1 MLTLF
6 YIHATFTLHF
16 LKISVALQV
25 LNTTQ
30 ERKIEKKFAC
40 SKIID
45 APLGLPHENAHIIAK
60 KPLALV
66 LTI

>member
-1 MLTLF
+1 MLHLPCF
-6 YIHATFTLHF
+6 FFFF
-16 LKISVALQV
+16 LIYVALQL

-40 SKIID
+40 SKVID

-60 KPLALV
+60 NPLL
-66 LTI
+66 